1 MGESFQ
7 GVGRKSGLRIPD
19 HRQLHR
25 PRPPARSGR
34 KGGSED
40 QAIGRS
46 RGGLSTKIN
55 AVVDALGNP
64 LRFILTAGQTHDI
77 RQAEDLISGLSFQKL
92 LADKGYDS
100 NRFRDVIAAAGAEAV
115 MPSNR
120 SRSQALGYDK
130 EVYKERNLIERFFN
144 KIKHFRRIATR
155 YDKTALS
162 FASMLSLVGAMIW
175 LR

>member
-1 MGESFQ
+1 M
-7 GVGRKSGLRIPD
+7 
-19 HRQLHR
+19 
-25 PRPPARSGR
+25 
-34 KGGSED
+34 
-40 QAIGRS
+40 
-46 RGGLSTKIN
+46 
-55 AVVDALGNP
+55 
-64 LRFILTAGQTHDI
+64 HDI
-77 RQAEDLISGLSFQKL
+77 LQAEDLISGLPFDKL

-130 EVYKERNLIERFFN
+130 EVYKERNLVERFFS

-162 FASMLSLVGAMIW
+162 FASMLSLVGAIIW